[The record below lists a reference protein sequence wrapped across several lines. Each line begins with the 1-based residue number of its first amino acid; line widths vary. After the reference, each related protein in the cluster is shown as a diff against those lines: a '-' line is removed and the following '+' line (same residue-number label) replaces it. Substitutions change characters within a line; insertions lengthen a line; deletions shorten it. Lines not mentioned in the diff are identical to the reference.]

1 MYYLNRVYNL
11 IDDGICDFA
20 LLLFTLLSDIFK
32 IKYYISY
39 AQLYL
44 RDQFFFNIDTLFSL
58 SFT

>member
-20 LLLFTLLSDIFK
+20 LLLFTLLGDIFK